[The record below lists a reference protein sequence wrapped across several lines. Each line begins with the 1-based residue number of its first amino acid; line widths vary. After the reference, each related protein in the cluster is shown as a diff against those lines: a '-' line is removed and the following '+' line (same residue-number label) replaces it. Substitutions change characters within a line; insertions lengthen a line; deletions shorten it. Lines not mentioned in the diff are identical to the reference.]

1 MKKKQIKN
9 KIQEDLNKYRT
20 KSCIY
25 LLPTYTKYNCFLGGK
40 CGVYSECV
48 IKYKCK
54 NYIHITNIKE
64 RFQNIIDIPQLLLL
78 NIIHDSVVNFNCLT
92 CHNLSELLQIYFD
105 QISIEAIYKG
115 EAFRKTENIKQ
126 EISSGKFFNFSKLC
140 GGYSGSIFSGNG
152 QPPTAKNYKCDIIGV
167 DINSFFN
174 KYITNKNKTPIIQ
187 KIQKIL
193 ESESIVIGKA
203 LNIQKKT

>member
-25 LLPTYTKYNCFLGGK
+25 LLPTYTKYHNCFLGGK
-40 CGVYSECV
+40 CDIYSDHD

-64 RFQNIIDIPQLLLL
+64 KFQNITDIPQPLLL
-78 NIIHDSVVNFNCLT
+78 NIIHNSVVNFSCLT

-105 QISIEAIYKG
+105 QISIEVIYKG
-115 EAFRKTENIKQ
+115 EAFRKTKNIKQ
-126 EISSGKFFNFSKLC
+126 EISSGKFFNFSKS
-140 GGYSGSIFSGNG
+140 GEGYSGCIFPENG
-152 QPPTAKNYKCDIIGV
+152 QPLTAKNYKCDIIGV

-174 KYITNKNKTPIIQ
+174 KYITNKNEIPIIQ
-187 KIQKIL
+187 KIL
-193 ESESIVIGKA
+193 ENESIVIGRA
-203 LNIQKKT
+203 LNIKN